1 MDNRP
6 IRAEDTKKM
15 QIGNLPRVKLAN
27 LPTPL
32 EEAPRLTEFLGGP
45 RIWIKRD
52 DLTGL
57 AIGGNKARK
66 LEFLLGQARALG
78 CDVVITVGAVQ
89 SNHARMTAAAARRLG
104 MDVVVVLNGD
114 EPKQYQGNLLLDRIL
129 GADIRIVQT
138 DDDYVLM
145 GVVDDIARHLQKDGR
160 KPYVIPRGGSNAF
173 GAAAYMAAAL
183 ELLNQANQ
191 MGLRVDAIVHASTSG
206 GTQSG
211 LYTGTKVTES
221 KVQIIGIS
229 AGPAKD
235 VVTRRVLGIVEEL
248 AQMLELRWRP
258 HPDDLIVYDEYV
270 GERYGVP
277 TPACLEAI
285 RLVAR
290 TEGVILDPVYTGK
303 AMAGLRGLIAKEQ
316 FHTDQNVVF
325 WHTGGQPALFAHAA
339 ALQEG

>member
-1 MDNRP
+1 
-6 IRAEDTKKM
+6 M
-15 QIGNLPRVKLAN
+15 QIGNLPRIRLAH

-45 RIWIKRD
+45 RIWVKRD

-66 LEFLLGQARALG
+66 LEFLLGQARHSG

-104 MDVVVVLNGD
+104 LDVVLVLNGE
-114 EPKQYQGNLLLDRIL
+114 EPEVSQGNLLLDRIF
-129 GADIRIVQT
+129 GADVRIVQT

-145 GVVDDIARHLQKDGR
+145 GVVDDLARHLRREGR
-160 KPYVIPRGGSNAF
+160 RPYVIPRGGSNAL

-183 ELLNQANQ
+183 ELLTQANQ
-191 MGLRVDAIVHASTSG
+191 MGVRVDAIVHASTSG
-206 GTQSG
+206 GTQAG

-221 KVQIIGIS
+221 GVQVIGIS
-229 AGPAKD
+229 AGPKKE
-235 VVTRRVLGIVEEL
+235 VVAQRVLKIVEEL
-248 AQMLELRWRP
+248 TALLELRWRP
-258 HPDDLIVYDEYV
+258 HPDDILVYDDFV

-277 TPACLEAI
+277 TPECLEAI
-285 RLVAR
+285 RLAAR
-290 TEGVILDPVYTGK
+290 TEGLLLDPVYTGK
-303 AMAGLRGLIAKEQ
+303 AMAGLRGLVARAQ
-316 FHTDQNVVF
+316 FRAGQNVVF

-339 ALQEG
+339 ALQTG

>member
-1 MDNRP
+1 
-6 IRAEDTKKM
+6 M
-15 QIGNLPRVKLAN
+15 QLGNLPRIRLAH

-32 EEAPRLTEFLGGP
+32 EDAPRLTEFLGGP

-66 LEFLLGQARALG
+66 LEFLLGQARAQG
-78 CDVVITVGAVQ
+78 CNVVVTVGAVQ

-104 MDVVVVLNGD
+104 MDAVLVLNGD
-114 EPKQYQGNLLLDRIL
+114 APEHFQGNLLLDRIF

-145 GVVDDIARHLQKDGR
+145 GVVDDVARQLRRDGR
-160 KPYVIPRGGSNAF
+160 RPYIIPRGGSNAF
-173 GAAAYMAAAL
+173 GAAAYMLAAL
-183 ELLNQANQ
+183 EVLEQATQ
-191 MGLRVDAIVHASTSG
+191 MGFRIDAIVHASTSG

-211 LYTGTKVTES
+211 LYTGTKITES
-221 KVQIIGIS
+221 GIQVIGIS
-229 AGPAKD
+229 AGPTSEI
-235 VVTRRVLGIVEEL
+235 VTKRVLGIVEEL

-258 HPDDLIVYDEYV
+258 HPDDIIVYDDYV

-277 TPACLEAI
+277 TPECLEAI
-285 RLVAR
+285 RLLAR
-290 TEGVILDPVYTGK
+290 TEGMLLDPVYTGK
-303 AMAGLRGLIAKEQ
+303 GMAGLRALVAGGRL
-316 FHTDQNVVF
+316 HTGQNVVF
-325 WHTGGQPALFAHAA
+325 WHTGGQPALFAHAG

>member
-1 MDNRP
+1 
-6 IRAEDTKKM
+6 M
-15 QIGNLPRVKLAN
+15 QIGNLPRVTLAH

-32 EEAPRLTEFLGGP
+32 EEAPRLTEFLRGP
-45 RIWIKRD
+45 RIWLKRD

-57 AIGGNKARK
+57 ALGGNKARK
-66 LEFLLGQARALG
+66 LEFLLGQARAQG

-104 MDVVVVLNGD
+104 MDVVVVLNGED
-114 EPKQYQGNLLLDRIL
+114 PGLAQGNLLLDRIF
-129 GADIRIVQT
+129 GADVRIVQT

-145 GVVDDIARHLQKDGR
+145 GVVDDVARQLRREGR
-160 KPYVIPRGGSNAF
+160 RPYIIPRGGSNAY

-183 ELLNQANQ
+183 ELLTQANQ
-191 MGLRVDAIVHASTSG
+191 RGVRVDAIVHASTSG

-221 KVQIIGIS
+221 GVQVIGIS
-229 AGPAKD
+229 AGPKKE
-235 VVTRRVLGIVEEL
+235 VVARRVLGIVEEL
-248 AQMLELRWRP
+248 AALLELRWRP
-258 HPDDLIVYDEYV
+258 HPDDIIVHDEFV

-277 TPACLEAI
+277 TAECLEAI
-285 RLVAR
+285 RLLAR
-290 TEGVILDPVYTGK
+290 TEGVLLDPVYTGK
-303 AMAGLRGLIAKEQ
+303 ALAGLRGLIAAER
-316 FHTDQNVVF
+316 FRPGQNVVF

>member
-1 MDNRP
+1 
-6 IRAEDTKKM
+6 M
-15 QIGNLPRVKLAN
+15 QIGNLPRIRLAH

-32 EEAPRLTEFLGGP
+32 EEAPRLAEFLGGP

-57 AIGGNKARK
+57 ALGGNKARK
-66 LEFLLGQARALG
+66 LEFLLGQARAQG

-104 MDVVVVLNGD
+104 LDVVVVLNGE
-114 EPKQYQGNLLLDRIL
+114 EPELYQGNLLLDRVL

-145 GVVDDIARHLQKDGR
+145 GVVDDLARHLRKDGR
-160 KPYVIPRGGSNAF
+160 RPYIIPRGGSNAF
-173 GAAAYMAAAL
+173 GAAAYMLAAL
-183 ELLNQANQ
+183 ELLTQATQ
-191 MGLRVDAIVHASTSG
+191 LGFRVDAIVHASTSG

-211 LYTGTKVTES
+211 LYTGTKMTES
-221 KVQIIGIS
+221 GVQVVGIS
-229 AGPAKD
+229 AGPKQE
-235 VVTRRVLGIVEEL
+235 VVARRVLGIVEEL

-258 HPDDLIVYDEYV
+258 HPDDLIVYDDYV

-285 RLVAR
+285 RLAAR
-290 TEGVILDPVYTGK
+290 TEGIILDPVYTGK
-303 AMAGLRGLIAKEQ
+303 AMAGLRALVAQEQ
-316 FHTDQNVVF
+316 FRPGQNVVF

>member
-1 MDNRP
+1 
-6 IRAEDTKKM
+6 M
-15 QIGNLPRVKLAN
+15 QIGNLPRIRLAH

-45 RIWIKRD
+45 RIWVKRD

-66 LEFLLGQARALG
+66 LEFLLGQARQSG

-104 MDVVVVLNGD
+104 LDVVLVLNGE
-114 EPKQYQGNLLLDRIL
+114 EPEVSQGNLLLDRIF
-129 GADIRIVQT
+129 GADVRIVQT

-145 GVVDDIARHLQKDGR
+145 GVVDDLARHLRREGR
-160 KPYVIPRGGSNAF
+160 RPYVIPRGGSNAL

-183 ELLNQANQ
+183 ELLTQANQ
-191 MGLRVDAIVHASTSG
+191 MGVRVDAIVHASTSG
-206 GTQSG
+206 GTQAG

-221 KVQIIGIS
+221 GVQVIGIS
-229 AGPAKD
+229 AGPKKE
-235 VVTRRVLGIVEEL
+235 VVAQRVLKIVEEL
-248 AQMLELRWRP
+248 TALLELRWRP
-258 HPDDLIVYDEYV
+258 HPDDILVYDDFV

-277 TPACLEAI
+277 TPECLEAI
-285 RLVAR
+285 RLAAR
-290 TEGVILDPVYTGK
+290 TEGLLLDPVYTGK
-303 AMAGLRGLIAKEQ
+303 AMAGLRGLVARAQ
-316 FHTDQNVVF
+316 FRAGQNVVF

-339 ALQEG
+339 ALQTG

>member
-1 MDNRP
+1 
-6 IRAEDTKKM
+6 M
-15 QIGNLPRVKLAN
+15 QIGNLPRIRLAH

-57 AIGGNKARK
+57 ATGGNKARK
-66 LEFLLGQARALG
+66 LEFLLGQARQSG

-104 MDVVVVLNGD
+104 MDAVLVLNGE
-114 EPKQYQGNLLLDRIL
+114 EPELAQGNLLLDRIF
-129 GADIRIVQT
+129 GADVRIVQT

-145 GVVDDIARHLQKDGR
+145 GVVDDLARHLRRDGR
-160 KPYVIPRGGSNAF
+160 RPYVIPRGGSNAF
-173 GAAAYMAAAL
+173 GAAAYMTAAL
-183 ELLNQANQ
+183 ELLTQANQ

-221 KVQIIGIS
+221 GVQVIGIS
-229 AGPAKD
+229 AGPKKE
-235 VVTRRVLGIVEEL
+235 VVGQRVLRIVEEL

-258 HPDDLIVYDEYV
+258 HLDDIIVYDEFV

-277 TPACLEAI
+277 TPECLEAI
-285 RLVAR
+285 HLLAR
-290 TEGVILDPVYTGK
+290 TEGILLDPVYTGK
-303 AMAGLRGLIAKEQ
+303 AMAGLRGLIGREQ
-316 FHTDQNVVF
+316 LRAGQNVVF

>member
-1 MDNRP
+1 
-6 IRAEDTKKM
+6 M
-15 QIGNLPRVKLAN
+15 QIGNLPRIKLAH

-32 EEAPRLTEFLGGP
+32 DEAPRLTEFLGGP

-66 LEFLLGQARALG
+66 LEFLLGQARADG

-89 SNHARMTAAAARRLG
+89 SNHARMTAAAARKLG
-104 MDVVVVLNGD
+104 MDAVVVLNGED
-114 EPKQYQGNLLLDRIL
+114 PGQAQGNLLLDRIF
-129 GADIRIVQT
+129 GADVRIVQT

-145 GVVDDIARHLQKDGR
+145 GVVDDVARHLRKDGR
-160 KPYVIPRGGSNAF
+160 RPYVIPRGGSNAY

-183 ELLNQANQ
+183 ELLTQANQ
-191 MGLRVDAIVHASTSG
+191 MGVHVDAIVHASTSG

-221 KVQIIGIS
+221 GVQVVGIS
-229 AGPAKD
+229 AGPKQD
-235 VVTRRVLGIVEEL
+235 VVARRVLGIVEEL
-248 AQMLELRWRP
+248 AQLLELRWRP
-258 HPDDLIVYDEYV
+258 HPDDIIVHDEFV
-270 GERYGVP
+270 GERYGVA

-285 RLVAR
+285 RLLAR
-290 TEGVILDPVYTGK
+290 TEGILLDPVYTGK
-303 AMAGLRGLIAKEQ
+303 AMAGLRGLVAGER
-316 FHTDQNVVF
+316 FRSDQNVVF
-325 WHTGGQPALFAHAA
+325 WHTGGQPALFAHAS